1 MTEFVSDIKTIL
13 HSNADIYRVL
23 SDMSKLNLVKDQI
36 SSNKI
41 EGFTFN
47 RDSCSFKVNPIG
59 EVKFDVVERQPNKLV
74 KFKSGNLPFDVFL
87 WVQLVSQSEKNT
99 KMRLTVR
106 ADLNPFLKPIISQPM
121 KEALDKIADLLT
133 QLPYDSI

>member
-1 MTEFVSDIKTIL
+1 MTEFVSDIKTIS
-13 HSNADIYRVL
+13 HSSMDVYRVL

-36 SSNKI
+36 PNNKI

-47 RDSCSFKVNPIG
+47 GDSCSFKVNPIG

-74 KFKSGNLPFDVFL
+74 KFKSENLPFDVFL
-87 WVQLVSQSEKNT
+87 WIQLVSKGEKDT

-133 QLPYDSI
+133 RLPYDSI

>member
-1 MTEFVSDIKTIL
+1 MTEFVSEVKTIL

-23 SDMSKLNLVKDQI
+23 SDMGKLNLVKDRI
-36 SSNKI
+36 PSDKI

-47 RDSCSFKVNPIG
+47 RDSCSFRVNPIG

-74 KFKSGNLPFDVFL
+74 KFKSENLPVDVFL
-87 WVQLVSQSEKNT
+87 WIQLVSKGEKDT

-106 ADLNPFLKPIISQPM
+106 ADLNSFLKPMISRPM
-121 KEALDKIADLLT
+121 KEALDKIADVLT

>member
-1 MTEFVSDIKTIL
+1 MTEFVSEVKTIL

-23 SDMSKLNLVKDQI
+23 SDMGKLNLVKDRI
-36 SSNKI
+36 PSDKI

-47 RDSCSFKVNPIG
+47 RDSCSFRVNPIG

-74 KFKSGNLPFDVFL
+74 KFKSENLPFDVFL
-87 WVQLVSQSEKNT
+87 WIQLVSKGKKDT

-106 ADLNPFLKPIISQPM
+106 ADLNSFLKPMISRPM
-121 KEALDKIADLLT
+121 KETLDKIADVLT

>member
-1 MTEFVSDIKTIL
+1 MTEFVSEVRTIL

-36 SSNKI
+36 PEDKI
-41 EGFTFN
+41 EGLTFN
-47 RDSCSFKVNPIG
+47 MDSCSFRVNPIG

-87 WVQLVSQSEKNT
+87 WIQLVSKGEKDT

-106 ADLNPFLKPIISQPM
+106 ADLNSFLKPMISRPM
-121 KEALDKIADLLT
+121 KEALDKIADVLT